1 MLRADIVQ
9 STPEWESVIYEVEQ
23 EVDEELKDAPRGMG
37 FCYGYWSAKRAALAK
52 RGIDWNPPPS
62 MNRGVLFD

>member
-1 MLRADIVQ
+1 MAKEYKITRRRL
-9 STPEWESVIYEVEQ
+9 Q
-23 EVDEELKDAPRGMG
+23 ELEEELKDEPRGMG

-62 MNRGVLFD
+62 MNRGVIFD